1 VIGGGNPADASDCA
15 FLLRIGC
22 RSANAHHMS
31 APSTAFSRVFAIGAL
46 FVIALDVLAAGG
58 NLFQEGFWQKIY
70 GGAIVVFGAVLFVQ
84 LIGLV
89 ATGRSGIAANYL
101 WMMVGAFAFFTG
113 TLNLLVAI
121 FPDALWANPK
131 VVSESTKES
140 VVISGFLG
148 SAVGVVINVVLV
160 ALAAIGHTV
169 EDSNPDLE
177 PVS

>member
-1 VIGGGNPADASDCA
+1 
-15 FLLRIGC
+15 
-22 RSANAHHMS
+22 MS

-46 FVIALDVLAAGG
+46 FVVMLNVLAAGG

-70 GGAIVVFGAVLFVQ
+70 GGAIVAFGAVLFFQ
-84 LIGLV
+84 LISLV

-113 TLNLLVAI
+113 TLNVLVAI
-121 FPDALWANPK
+121 FPDALWTNPELVNDK
-131 VVSESTKES
+131 TKE
-140 VVISGFLG
+140 VVVVSGFLG
-148 SAVGVVINVVLV
+148 SGVAIAINAVLV